1 MLVGGLVTDRA
12 AVGQSYSVAA
22 VLEIDQPLDLN
33 GSGAV
38 VGRSL
43 DSQEFLYWDGD
54 LGLQTIAPSDG
65 YQIMGLNDAGQVIG
79 GAARTHTFT
88 ETICSIPDIGY
99 QCEPQTTNST
109 VYEGFVWEPGMPTP
123 PAGQWTDR
131 EPGRFFDVN
140 IDPLG
145 TAREDV
151 NRLLVGEYSYEL
163 VQSGFETQLRTTVTT
178 KLSDGTLVVAP
189 YELENP
195 NDAAFDYIK
204 GYNGEYILWTVAGNT
219 VLAPVSGE
227 IAYDVAGDV
236 ASAYPGLHPANVH
249 VDTLTPDNR
258 VTGSFQDPNNLPATV
273 RFVWDTSRSVEEL
286 TGASGVVAFNGLGWG
301 PQGPTSPLY
310 YNGSELRDVND
321 EMSSADSGW
330 AIEGIIDINDR
341 RQFLARGRLNGGDL
355 QTVLLDLAA
364 FRWIDPAGGVFA
376 DSGNWDQNASPD
388 GASHTAVFDLSDTY
402 AVDLDAPA
410 QTGTTRISR
419 GDMTMNLNSNT
430 LTIADKLVVGD
441 TAGQDATLRIPE
453 IDGLI
458 AGDIVVGEVDRA
470 NGLLV
475 LGPDAAAASAI
486 SGAAS
491 EQSAEG
497 QAEPPLVAEKVTVK
511 PGSQF
516 KIGGGLMRIT
526 EVVTDP
532 YEVVPTVPEPIPVP
546 LLVKGTSFTSEPNLL
561 AEKIVITSNGDQA
574 GVLTGVA
581 SGAVIGPKAKVA
593 AGSVLVAGNH
603 RRD

>member
-1 MLVGGLVTDRA
+1 
-12 AVGQSYSVAA
+12 
-22 VLEIDQPLDLN
+22 
-33 GSGAV
+33 
-38 VGRSL
+38 
-43 DSQEFLYWDGD
+43 
-54 LGLQTIAPSDG
+54 
-65 YQIMGLNDAGQVIG
+65 
-79 GAARTHTFT
+79 
-88 ETICSIPDIGY
+88 
-99 QCEPQTTNST
+99 
-109 VYEGFVWEPGMPTP
+109 
-123 PAGQWTDR
+123 
-131 EPGRFFDVN
+131 
-140 IDPLG
+140 
-145 TAREDV
+145 
-151 NRLLVGEYSYEL
+151 
-163 VQSGFETQLRTTVTT
+163 
-178 KLSDGTLVVAP
+178 
-189 YELENP
+189 
-195 NDAAFDYIK
+195 
-204 GYNGEYILWTVAGNT
+204 
-219 VLAPVSGE
+219 
-227 IAYDVAGDV
+227 
-236 ASAYPGLHPANVH
+236 
-249 VDTLTPDNR
+249 